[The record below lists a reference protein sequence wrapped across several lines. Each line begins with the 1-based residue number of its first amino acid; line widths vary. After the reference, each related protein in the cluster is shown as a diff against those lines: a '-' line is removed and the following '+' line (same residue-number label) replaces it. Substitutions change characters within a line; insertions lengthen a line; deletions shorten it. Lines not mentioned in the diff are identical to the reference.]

1 MELLKEGLRAGAT
14 VKAIADLIGICPRT
28 LRRWGIAFESYGFSQ
43 DRRKGSARMVAHRF
57 SEEERQQVLLSVNDA
72 RFADL
77 TPAQIV
83 AILAEEG
90 VYVGSEST
98 IYRIMRQEGLLN
110 HRGRSRPPR
119 EPKEPPVLEATGVN
133 QVLAWDIT
141 LLPGP
146 VKGQFYYL
154 YMVIDVWSRRILGV
168 EVHER
173 ESSNLASEFFDR
185 VCRDEGI
192 SRESAT
198 VLHSDNGAPMRSC
211 TLAAK
216 MDELG
221 ISLSFSRP
229 RVSNDNAYAESW
241 FRTMKYH
248 QSYPV
253 WRFRDLLSVK
263 VWVDTFADW
272 YNAEHR
278 HGGIKYV
285 TPNQRHYGEAVDASL
300 PRSGC
305 HLCHPTADLR
315 AGSPATS
322 SPLGQATTRLVSATD
337 RANQPPSATGIC
349 GCLKIRTPGPRGVR
363 LVRPQEADRPHPPP
377 GGRLPNPPH
386 LIRSRCLSFPKLVAH
401 DHPFGVGFERCSDQH
416 PERTSFLIGAAAR
429 SR

>member
-28 LRRWGIAFESYGFSQ
+28 LRRWRIAFEAYGFSQ

-57 SEEERQQVLLSVNDA
+57 SKEERQQVLLTVNDA

-146 VKGQFYYL
+146 VRGQFYYL

-253 WRFRDLLSVK
+253 RRFRDLLSVK
-263 VWVDTFADW
+263 AWVDAFVDW
-272 YNAEHR
+272 YNTEHR

-285 TPNQRHYGEAVDASL
+285 TPNQRHYGEADAICAIRQQTYERARQRH
-300 PRSGC
+300 PRRWARPPRDWSQPQIVRIN
-305 HLCHPTADLR
+305 HP
-315 AGSPATS
+315 
-322 SPLGQATTRLVSATD
+322 
-337 RANQPPSATGIC
+337 
-349 GCLKIRTPGPRGVR
+349 
-363 LVRPQEADRPHPPP
+363 RPQE
-377 GGRLPNPPH
+377 
-386 LIRSRCLSFPKLVAH
+386 SVA
-401 DHPFGVGFERCSDQH
+401 
-416 PERTSFLIGAAAR
+416 A
-429 SR
+429 